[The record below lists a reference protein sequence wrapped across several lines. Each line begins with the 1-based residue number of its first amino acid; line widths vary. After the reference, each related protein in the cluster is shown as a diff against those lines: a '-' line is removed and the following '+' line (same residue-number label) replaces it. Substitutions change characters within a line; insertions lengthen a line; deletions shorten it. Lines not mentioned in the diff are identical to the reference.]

1 MRHNYPF
8 LYISQIPARRRG
20 RGGWVATFSFSIFTK
35 LLFLR
40 ITMVDPCCN
49 MITQHFWI
57 TFPLAKVLIEK
68 LACNSGFNGKLKH
81 LDATV
86 IEISPEK
93 DYSWQGMC
101 YNTLV
106 DLWTCHDPKGYKLNF
121 QSSSSGSIMY
131 IHLKPAAPERTNQY
145 YESINFQEI
154 HPLLNLLWKSCKGL
168 KVESLPKM
176 DPTSNGFPGIS
187 PNCGR
192 LPQNYTQ
199 EPFFKWYEHLC
210 SLSNSW

>member
-1 MRHNYPF
+1 MGCHIF
-8 LYISQIPARRRG
+8 LFHILQIA
-20 RGGWVATFSFSIFTK
+20 I
-35 LLFLR
+35 LR

-49 MITQHFWI
+49 MITQYFWI

-68 LACNSGFNGKLKH
+68 LACNSGFNGELKH

-93 DYSWQGMC
+93 DYSRQGMC
-101 YNTLV
+101 YSTLV

-131 IHLKPAAPERTNQY
+131 IHLKPATPERTNQY
-145 YESINFQEI
+145 YESINFQKI

-168 KVESLPKM
+168 KVESLLKM

-187 PNCGR
+187 QNCGI
-192 LPQNYTQ
+192 PQNYTQ

-210 SLSNSW
+210 SLFNSWQW